1 MLPVKMSTFY
11 VWKLQQ
17 EQLQQQHNIKSNIYN
32 NNNNNYKWTFAERGL
47 RCDWAF
53 AIIKSNYMSLAFCL
67 AIGQLRKLDTMPG
80 REASAR
86 RACDSTAMR

>member
-1 MLPVKMSTFY
+1 MLLPVKMSTFY
-11 VWKLQQ
+11 DWKLQQ
-17 EQLQQQHNIKSNIYN
+17 EQLQQQQEQHLQQQQQRLQVDS
-32 NNNNNYKWTFAERGL
+32 AERGL

-80 REASAR
+80 IH
-86 RACDSTAMR
+86 STC